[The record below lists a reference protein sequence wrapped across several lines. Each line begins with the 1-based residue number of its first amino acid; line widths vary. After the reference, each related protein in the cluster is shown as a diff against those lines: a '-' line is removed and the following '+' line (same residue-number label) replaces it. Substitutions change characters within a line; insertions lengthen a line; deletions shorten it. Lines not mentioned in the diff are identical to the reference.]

1 MQREATGAV
10 ADEWSVHSSPQRD
23 ALRDVPAQVRA
34 HGLRSAHPR
43 PLVSFGK
50 QAGGQFNSFRVPP
63 ERAWQYPEVEYGN
76 AGSSVAALVLD
87 CDNPNARA
95 EGLFNLPP
103 PNWIVWRLENGHV
116 HVCWTLAIPVHR
128 YPEAHLEP
136 LRYLAYI
143 AEYFAYAVGADP
155 GYAGVL
161 AHNPVLT
168 RWTPYETVWGWKES
182 RTLHQYAEVIPF
194 GWKPPKVRQTS
205 VGRNVDLSEA
215 GMQWAGRE
223 ANAALPVLP
232 ALMLLNQNFTPPL
245 PPSEVEAA
253 AKSIEK
259 YRKRWAAHGW
269 HCPRWLA
276 KQAARGRASGRA
288 RFEGSNEQRK
298 PWESEGVSRRTW
310 YRRRAT

>member
-1 MQREATGAV
+1 MACRGLTPMQREATGAV

-194 GWKPPKVRQTS
+194 GWKPPKVAADKRRQKCRS
-205 VGRNVDLSEA
+205 IRGRDA
-215 GMQWAGRE
+215 MGG
-223 ANAALPVLP
+223 
-232 ALMLLNQNFTPPL
+232 
-245 PPSEVEAA
+245 
-253 AKSIEK
+253 
-259 YRKRWAAHGW
+259 
-269 HCPRWLA
+269 
-276 KQAARGRASGRA
+276 ARGERRLAGAPGVDVAQSELHSPAST
-288 RFEGSNEQRK
+288 
-298 PWESEGVSRRTW
+298 V
-310 YRRRAT
+310 

>member
-1 MQREATGAV
+1 MTCLQRYGLTACAARILGHWYPSGSTPGASSAPFACHLRGRGNIPSSNMGMPDHLSRRWCSIATIRRRG
-10 ADEWSVHSSPQRD
+10 QRD
-23 ALRDVPAQVRA
+23 CLTFLHLTGD
-34 HGLRSAHPR
+34 
-43 PLVSFGK
+43 
-50 QAGGQFNSFRVPP
+50 
-63 ERAWQYPEVEYGN
+63 
-76 AGSSVAALVLD
+76 
-87 CDNPNARA
+87 
-95 EGLFNLPP
+95 LPP
-103 PNWIVWRLENGHV
+103 PNWIVWRPANDHA
-116 HVCWTLAIPVHR
+116 HVCWTLAYPVHR
-128 YPEAHLEP
+128 YPEARIGP
-136 LRYLAYI
+136 LRHLAYI

-168 RWTPYETVWGWKES
+168 RGTPYETVWGWKES
-182 RTLHQYAEVIPF
+182 RTLQQYAEVIPV
-194 GWKPPKVRQTS
+194 GWKPPKVRQTG
-205 VGRNVDLSEA
+205 VGRTVALFEA

-259 YRKRWAAHGW
+259 YRKRWAAHGQ

-298 PWESEGVSRRTW
+298 PWEAEGFSRRTW

>member
-1 MQREATGAV
+1 M
-10 ADEWSVHSSPQRD
+10 
-23 ALRDVPAQVRA
+23 RDVPAKVRA

-50 QAGGQFNSFRVPP
+50 HAGGQFSSFRVSP
-63 ERAWQYPEVEYGN
+63 EGAWQYPELEYGN

-87 CDNPNARA
+87 CDNPQASA
-95 EGLFNLPP
+95 EGLFDLPP
-103 PNWIVWRLENGHV
+103 PNWIVWRPANDHA
-116 HVCWTLAIPVHR
+116 HVCWTLAYPVHR
-128 YPEAHLEP
+128 YPEARIGP
-136 LRYLAYI
+136 LRYLAHI
-143 AEYFAYAVGADP
+143 AEYYAYAVGADP
-155 GYAGVL
+155 SYAGVL

-182 RTLHQYAEVIPF
+182 RTLQQYAEVIPV
-194 GWKPPKVRQTS
+194 GWKPPKVRQTG
-205 VGRNVDLSEA
+205 VGRNVALFEA

-259 YRKRWAAHGW
+259 YRKRWAAHGQ

-298 PWESEGVSRRTW
+298 PWEAEGFSRRTW